1 MTHALQCPR
10 CGRQVTVAEDTPDNR
25 ARCPHCERS
34 FVIPGAPAGVAEE
47 DDDWLSD
54 ELPEATASFRPPRP
68 SRPQDDTLPGD
79 STLSGDSPGLGDSPG
94 PKAGSVSGSDAAS
107 SKGSGKGD
115 GGGANRGGTPRSV
128 AGGHATGK
136 LGGAAAGSRALPIGH
151 ETEYRVRCSVCGSVT
166 YAKATQAGQTV
177 KCHDCHTTIKIPP
190 PPKKKVQ
197 PVFDAE
203 EGESYRF
210 EERPAAK
217 RPDDPFRKSAEE
229 LLRQASESDED
240 EPEPDFDVPRIRDW
254 AVSVFGILVQP
265 AVMVHWIVLSL
276 FGGGAAFVALSI
288 GSPILTMGLF
298 PTGVFFGAIVIACGF
313 AILESVSNGEES
325 VEEWPVMLDP
335 TEWLGSLVVA
345 LSAVGLVGIPAWVL
359 GQFVFGAGLAAVFV
373 TMGAIYLLFP
383 FVLLSMLDMQSIFT
397 PFSAEVSRSV
407 SRCHESWGWL
417 YFSSGV
423 LFGALF
429 LIFVTATLFT
439 PPVAA
444 LLCVI
449 AGVGVTFLYF
459 AMLGRLAYQ
468 IGQSLNAAP
477 MENDIELIRQ
487 RKPYQQDELE

>member
-34 FVIPGAPAGVAEE
+34 FVIPGAPAGVAVD

-54 ELPEATASFRPPRP
+54 ELPEPTASFRPPRP
-68 SRPQDDTLPGD
+68 SVPQDDTLPGG
-79 STLSGDSPGLGDSPG
+79 TSPPG
-94 PKAGSVSGSDAAS
+94 G
-107 SKGSGKGD
+107 SKGLKEDSMPGRDVSSSGGFDKGD
-115 GGGANRGGTPRSV
+115 GGGANPRSG
-128 AGGHATGK
+128 AGDRATGK
-136 LGGAAAGSRALPIGH
+136 HGGAAAGSRALPIEH

-166 YAKATQAGQTV
+166 YAKATQAGQAV

-190 PPKKKVQ
+190 PPKKKVK

-229 LLRQASESDED
+229 LLRQASDSDED
-240 EPEPDFDVPRIRDW
+240 EPEPDFDIPRIRDW
-254 AVSVFGILVQP
+254 AASVFGIFVQP

-298 PTGVFFGAIVIACGF
+298 PTGVFFGAIVVACGF

-345 LSAVGLVGIPAWVL
+345 ISAIGLVGIPAWVL
-359 GQFVFGAGLAAVFV
+359 GQFVFSAGLAAVFV

-417 YFSSGV
+417 YFSSAV

-429 LIFVTATLFT
+429 LMFVTATLFT

-449 AGVGVTFLYF
+449 AAVGVTFLYF

-487 RKPYQQDELE
+487 RKPYEQDELE